1 MLTSQQKE
9 DICYKQTHCEGDNR
23 CIVSLQLSKYC
34 IWGGEHSEDK
44 SISMAIL
51 RHASKHDEII

>member
-1 MLTSQQKE
+1 M
-9 DICYKQTHCEGDNR
+9 
-23 CIVSLQLSKYC
+23 YC
-34 IWGGEHSEDK
+34 FFAVVKILHLGGEHSEDK